1 MNDDLAMLL
10 MDPRFS
16 EVHELIKSV
25 REELIIHMS
34 SPSVSEHHGLLAHD
48 AGGVDALDQLVKRM
62 EQAINDFKSKEP

>member
-1 MNDDLAMLL
+1 MRDDLAMLI

-34 SPSVSEHHGLLAHD
+34 SPSASEHHGLLAHD
-48 AGGVDALDQLVKRM
+48 AGGIDALDQLVKRM
-62 EQAINDFKSKEP
+62 EQVVEDFKSKET